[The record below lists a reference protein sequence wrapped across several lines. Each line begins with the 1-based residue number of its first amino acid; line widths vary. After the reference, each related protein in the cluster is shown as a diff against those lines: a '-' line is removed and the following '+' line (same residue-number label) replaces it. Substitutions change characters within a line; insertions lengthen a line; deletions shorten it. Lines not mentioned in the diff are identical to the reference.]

1 MTDSELQPQTQCNV
15 LCLHSY
21 VNIFVFFFFML
32 VIYLRCFGNLLQEPQ
47 ALWFFWHFQVNFSLK
62 SQLKRHESSFQGEVV
77 LERRRKALQWQQ
89 SAGKEE
95 EGRC

>member
-1 MTDSELQPQTQCNV
+1 
-15 LCLHSY
+15 
-21 VNIFVFFFFML
+21 ML
-32 VIYLRCFGNLLQEPQ
+32 VISLRCFGNLLQEPQ

-62 SQLKRHESSFQGEVV
+62 SQLERHENSFKGEVV
-77 LERRRKALQWQQ
+77 LEKSRKALRWQQ